1 MLSPT
6 NTAGGARY
14 YHSLLVGFVSFFVCL
29 LFLGS
34 NIFHWLLKKKN
45 LSLLNSWNNR
55 SSELKTCDRY
65 SPQLTVLSLLFK
77 DWKKKK
83 KRGWWSLFFVHQS
96 EDRGENDRWVFC
108 FLIFATS
115 DANRLEVPVS
125 MRNKVI
131 KVPDKKKK
139 NSTESELRFWAE
151 EVEVQTYV
159 WQPKLHWSLTLNLSL
174 QGTSIW
180 VTKLQNGGQEKETVR
195 EKMLQQ
201 NNHKLSQRTW
211 TQHRKHL
218 LCSTRQFSISSV
230 LLHPLNL
237 KFSLTYLSN

>member
-1 MLSPT
+1 MMPVGKKNPILNTGQRQHCNTVHVMLSPT

-139 NSTESELRFWAE
+139 KTAQSLSWDFGLRRWRC
-151 EVEVQTYV
+151 
-159 WQPKLHWSLTLNLSL
+159 KLMFGS
-174 QGTSIW
+174 
-180 VTKLQNGGQEKETVR
+180 QNYTD
-195 EKMLQQ
+195 
-201 NNHKLSQRTW
+201 H
-211 TQHRKHL
+211 
-218 LCSTRQFSISSV
+218 
-230 LLHPLNL
+230 
-237 KFSLTYLSN
+237 

>member
-1 MLSPT
+1 MKGVRRLFTEMMPVGKKNPILNTGQRQHCNTVHVMLSPT

-83 KRGWWSLFFVHQS
+83 KRLMVPFFLFIKLKTEGWMTCGVFVL
-96 EDRGENDRWVFC
+96 W
-108 FLIFATS
+108 FLHI
-115 DANRLEVPVS
+115 V
-125 MRNKVI
+125 
-131 KVPDKKKK
+131 
-139 NSTESELRFWAE
+139 EL
-151 EVEVQTYV
+151 QI
-159 WQPKLHWSLTLNLSL
+159 Q
-174 QGTSIW
+174 
-180 VTKLQNGGQEKETVR
+180 
-195 EKMLQQ
+195 M
-201 NNHKLSQRTW
+201 
-211 TQHRKHL
+211 
-218 LCSTRQFSISSV
+218 
-230 LLHPLNL
+230 LLH
-237 KFSLTYLSN
+237 